1 MNQWRT
7 WPLKKQPQ
15 MRLLEIRASQRG
27 GASPVQKPTWVERGR
42 NTAPTNA
49 PHHIN
54 SSGKT
59 TRSFTSPAFML
70 GMDLSTSLRRCT
82 APPKATEAFSSEF
95 FGILSDFKEQ
105 TGIDLYEC
113 LQQCT
118 AETRM
123 SKQKVPDILGMSD
136 KEVAQAERRW
146 DSALSSRFPERK
158 LERRDK
164 RSSIPI
170 YYGIS
175 PPRY

>member
-1 MNQWRT
+1 M
-7 WPLKKQPQ
+7 
-15 MRLLEIRASQRG
+15 EDVASEE
-27 GASPVQKPTWVERGR
+27 TTTDE
-42 NTAPTNA
+42 
-49 PHHIN
+49 
-54 SSGKT
+54 T
-59 TRSFTSPAFML
+59 TRNSR
-70 GMDLSTSLRRCT
+70 LSKRRCLT
-82 APPKATEAFSSEF
+82 CREAYMGRKGQKYCSIQCTPPHQLKWKDNEVIYLASIHAGYGLVDFAKTLYRSAESDRSFQF
-95 FGILSDFKEQ
+95 RIFGILSDFKEQ

-164 RSSIPI
+164 RGSIPI